1 MMAFGSGKSFSERA
15 NTLDTSA
22 SGRLRVSQQGQFWWF
37 IIIIFP
43 GFLLDSLPGPCAVLQ
58 MSEGD
63 CTGVKARQEGKDQW
77 NFGRRPPS
85 LVISHSLLSLRIFIP
100 SASWLGPTPILSPPL
115 PLFERVYS
123 VAHLSACCETIERG
137 RTVAR
142 PKESGACRSL
152 LGGGRRSLRHR
163 PTIQK
168 TRRAR
173 FWIGDLFT
181 TTDGE

>member
-1 MMAFGSGKSFSERA
+1 
-15 NTLDTSA
+15 
-22 SGRLRVSQQGQFWWF
+22 
-37 IIIIFP
+37 
-43 GFLLDSLPGPCAVLQ
+43 

-115 PLFERVYS
+115 PLSECVYS
-123 VAHLSACCETIERG
+123 VAHLSACCETIETG

-168 TRRAR
+168 TRRAGLLNWGLIHNNWR
-173 FWIGDLFT
+173 RIRTSQSTPFQSHPLGCQRVCQQNAKCFST
-181 TTDGE
+181 

>member
-22 SGRLRVSQQGQFWWF
+22 SGRLRVSQHGQFWWF
-37 IIIIFP
+37 IIIIYFQA
-43 GFLLDSLPGPCAVLQ
+43 FYWILSLGLVPFSRCLREIARAWRQGRKEKT
-58 MSEGD
+58 SE
-63 CTGVKARQEGKDQW
+63 TLMV
-77 NFGRRPPS
+77 
-85 LVISHSLLSLRIFIP
+85 VISHSLLSLRIFIP
-100 SASWLGPTPILSPPL
+100 SASWLGPTPILSPP
-115 PLFERVYS
+115 PLLLSERVYS

-137 RTVAR
+137 RNVAR

-152 LGGGRRSLRHR
+152 LGGGAGVRCATVQQFKRLAG
-163 PTIQK
+163 
-168 TRRAR
+168 AR